1 MYVVEGYDVVRESHL
16 KDYNAGYTELR
27 KGIIEGIAFDDEDY
41 DGELD
46 SDEKLFEGVE
56 IGLKR
61 FIYENG
67 KWKEDNDCLLYT
79 SRCV

>member
-1 MYVVEGYDVVRESHL
+1 MTLYVSHL

-27 KGIIEGIAFDDEDY
+27 KGIIEGTAFDDEDY

-56 IGLKR
+56 IGLKTFYLR
-61 FIYENG
+61 KRKME
-67 KWKEDNDCLLYT
+67 
-79 SRCV
+79 RR

>member
-1 MYVVEGYDVVRESHL
+1 MMRITTV
-16 KDYNAGYTELR
+16 K
-27 KGIIEGIAFDDEDY
+27 
-41 DGELD
+41 LD

-67 KWKEDNDCLLYT
+67 KME
-79 SRCV
+79 RR